1 MPPNG
6 RGPAGSAESTSIPV
20 ADPAASEDMGIS
32 APVSGG
38 SIAMSSG
45 ARGGGGGG
53 AEVVGERCEGAAAC
67 IRDLAAG
74 MFGGALAE
82 AAPETRIGGKSLSKS
97 GAAGLRLE

>member
-1 MPPNG
+1 M
-6 RGPAGSAESTSIPV
+6 

-53 AEVVGERCEGAAAC
+53 AEVVGERCEGAAA
-67 IRDLAAG
+67 
-74 MFGGALAE
+74 FGRTVGVATVGA
-82 AAPETRIGGKSLSKS
+82 TTSSMV
-97 GAAGLRLE
+97 